1 MSSFHRQAG
10 TCEII
15 TTEARLAEVA
25 DTLSHQT
32 EIAVDL
38 EMDSLHHYREKV
50 CLAQISTRQQ
60 SWLID
65 PLALTSLAPLAAPLA
80 DPGIVVVMH
89 GSDYDIRSLHRD
101 YGIEVSSLFDTML
114 AARFLG
120 IAEFGLAA
128 LLKARFGIELDKKYQ
143 KADWSKR
150 PLSREMCAYA
160 VADTSD
166 LLPLYDQFRAELEQ
180 KGRLEWLLEEGRIVC
195 QARVSEKDGP
205 LFLYCKGASRLRGH
219 SLAIL
224 EELLQMRDRQ
234 SELLDRP
241 PFKVLSADTLID
253 VAENGPRSLH
263 ELSLFKGMTSG
274 QLQRH
279 GNAILAAVERG
290 IATPEAD
297 LPRFPRNAKKEVQ
310 ERVKERLKN
319 LKTWRERLSHELG
332 LDPGVLA
339 PNWLLEAVADTE
351 GAEMEELDAIT
362 GMREWQKRLFGKD
375 LARIVALD

>member
-1 MSSFHRQAG
+1 MSSFHRQGG

-15 TTEARLAEVA
+15 TTTGRLAEVA
-25 DTLSHQT
+25 DILRQQT

-50 CLAQISTRQQ
+50 CLVQISTRQQ

-65 PLALTSLAPLAAPLA
+65 PLALPSLSPLAAPLA

-101 YGIEVSSLFDTML
+101 FGIEVSNLFDTMI
-114 AARFLG
+114 AARFLR

-160 VADTSD
+160 TADTSD
-166 LLPLYDQFRAELEQ
+166 LLPLYDQFREELVQ
-180 KGRLEWLLEEGRIVC
+180 KGRLEWVEEEGRLLC
-195 QARVSEKDGP
+195 QARVLEKEGP
-205 LFLYCKGASRLRGH
+205 LFLYCKGANKLRGH
-219 SLAIL
+219 TLAIL
-224 EELLQMRDRQ
+224 DELLQMRDQQ

-241 PFKVLSADTLID
+241 PFKVLSADTLIE
-253 VAENGPRSLH
+253 VAEIRPGSLYD
-263 ELSLFKGMTSG
+263 LSLVKGMTSG

-279 GNAILAAVERG
+279 GAGILNAVERG
-290 IATPEAD
+290 IATPEER
-297 LPRFPRNAKKEVQ
+297 LPCFPRNGKKEVQ

-319 LKTWRERLSHELG
+319 LKLWRERYCHELG

-351 GAEMEELDAIT
+351 SGSIEELDAIP
-362 GMREWQKRLFGKD
+362 GIREWQKRLFGAEMTRI
-375 LARIVALD
+375 LAMA